1 VDPFPTV
8 EYDDRAV
15 WFPDA
20 DTLVLADLHLGRVR
34 QSRVDFPVGEEKDL
48 SDRLEL
54 LCDRYKPTAVIVAG
68 DLVHAFDSVPYGVS
82 ESIQTIADVVA
93 EAGAEL
99 IVTSGNHDP
108 TLERVDSVDPI
119 DEYHLDSSTVVH
131 HGHEL
136 PSAKTDRYVI
146 GHEHPALTI
155 EGNRRPCYL
164 ECWAQHAG
172 ASVLVLPAFSRAAV
186 GTTVNDL
193 TAADSMSPLLTD
205 TDACRPIVST
215 SDESLS
221 FPPLGKLR
229 SHL

>member
-1 VDPFPTV
+1 MDPFPRV
-8 EYDDRAV
+8 EYEDRAV

-20 DTLVLADLHLGRVR
+20 ETLVLADLHLGRVR
-34 QSRVDFPVGEEKDL
+34 QSRVDFPVGDGKDL
-48 SDRLEL
+48 PNRLDRLCE
-54 LCDRYKPTAVIVAG
+54 RYEPTAVVVAG
-68 DLVHAFDSVPYGVS
+68 DLVHAFDTVPYGVADA
-82 ESIQTIADVVA
+82 IQNLVDVVVD
-93 EAGAEL
+93 AGAEL

-108 TLERVDSVDPI
+108 TLERVESLDPV

-131 HGHEL
+131 HGHEQ
-136 PSAKTDRYVI
+136 PTANTDRYVI

-164 ECWAQHAG
+164 ECWAQHG
-172 ASVLVLPAFSRAAV
+172 EASVLVLPAFSRVAV

-193 TAADSMSPLLTD
+193 KAADSMSPLLTD

-215 SDESLS
+215 TDESLS

-229 SHL
+229 PHL